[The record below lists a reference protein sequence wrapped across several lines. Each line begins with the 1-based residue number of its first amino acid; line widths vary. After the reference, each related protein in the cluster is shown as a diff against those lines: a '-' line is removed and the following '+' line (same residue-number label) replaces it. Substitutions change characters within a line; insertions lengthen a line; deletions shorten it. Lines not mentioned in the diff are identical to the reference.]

1 MQIMLPKIVGAPSS
15 EVVEIISDTEIRV
28 KKEFGG
34 ERGTAKIR
42 AALEELEVR
51 PGWSGALASAH
62 SRVTE
67 CAGG

>member
-1 MQIMLPKIVGAPSS
+1 MTGGSQGLGLAVALELTRLGAHVSIVA
-15 EVVEIISDTEIRV
+15 RNQ
-28 KKEFGG
+28 
-34 ERGTAKIR
+34 ERLD